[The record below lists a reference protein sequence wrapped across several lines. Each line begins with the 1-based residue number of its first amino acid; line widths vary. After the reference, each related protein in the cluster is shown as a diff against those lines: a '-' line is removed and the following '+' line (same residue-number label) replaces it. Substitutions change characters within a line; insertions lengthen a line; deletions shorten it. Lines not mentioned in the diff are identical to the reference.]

1 VSSGLQVQRTELA
14 WLRTTL
20 SCWAVA
26 LLAAKI
32 AFPYGVLALA
42 GPVVVSAITYRRWLR
57 LRSDYPPPGLSAA
70 EAFLLT
76 AACVV
81 LAVGCL
87 MV

>member
-1 VSSGLQVQRTELA
+1 MSSGLQVQRTELA

-26 LLAAKI
+26 LLTTKI
-32 AFPYGVLALA
+32 AFPYGALSLA
-42 GPVVVSAITYRRWLR
+42 GPVIVSAINYLRWRR
-57 LRSDYPPPGLSAA
+57 LRQDHPPPRLSWA
-70 EAFLLT
+70 EAGLLT
-76 AACVV
+76 VACVI